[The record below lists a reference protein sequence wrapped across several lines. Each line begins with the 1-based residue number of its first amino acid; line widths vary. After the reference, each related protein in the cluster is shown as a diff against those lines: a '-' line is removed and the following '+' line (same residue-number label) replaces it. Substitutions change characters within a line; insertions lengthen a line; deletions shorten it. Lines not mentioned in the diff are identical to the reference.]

1 MAATDVAR
9 AAPGTRTVWLVV
21 VLGGCELLFAALL
34 TYAGFYYSIP
44 PLVTAALA
52 ILGGAVVA
60 LLVLAMKS
68 ARRRLLTVLAVFA
81 VTVVVLAVSVFLT
94 LVMPVPNDTRVR
106 QIGEAAGFTL
116 MVPAG
121 LEIEARSQDGY
132 GPSSNL
138 STDGEF
144 TAHYARFDVSERR
157 SDIVKS
163 ASALEAAARLEQ
175 PDPQSQTTIVLDQ
188 KKAVTV
194 LGKPG
199 WAVVWHEA
207 MAGKM
212 GGSGA
217 LLVFQPNG
225 LVVRMSSD
233 NTDGNGL
240 TADELVKV
248 AQTFAP
254 VT

>member
-1 MAATDVAR
+1 MVAL
-9 AAPGTRTVWLVV
+9 A
-21 VLGGCELLFAALL
+21 GCELLFAALL
-34 TYAGFYYSIP
+34 TYAGFYYSTP

-52 ILGGAVVA
+52 ILGIAVVV
-60 LLVLAMKS
+60 LLVLAVKS
-68 ARRRLLTVLAVFA
+68 ARRRLMTVLGVFA
-81 VTVVVLAVSVFLT
+81 VTVAVLVVSVFLA
-94 LVMPVPNDTRVR
+94 LVMPVPNDTRLR

-121 LEIEARSQDGY
+121 HEIEARSQDGY
-132 GPSSNL
+132 GPSSDL
-138 STDGEF
+138 SADGEF

-163 ASALEAAARLEQ
+163 ASELEANAQLEQ
-175 PDPQSQTTIVLDQ
+175 PDPQAQSTVVVDQ
-188 KKAVTV
+188 KKTVTV
-194 LGKPG
+194 LGKPA
-199 WAVVWHEA
+199 WVVEWHEA
-207 MAGKM
+207 MAGKT

-240 TADELVKV
+240 TAEELVQV

>member
-1 MAATDVAR
+1 MAGTDVAS
-9 AAPGTRTVWLVV
+9 AASGTRTVLLVV

-52 ILGGAVVA
+52 ILGVAVVA
-60 LLVLAMKS
+60 LLVLAVKS
-68 ARRRLLTVLAVFA
+68 ARRRLLTVLGVFA

-121 LEIEARSQDGY
+121 IEIEARSQDGY
-132 GPSSNL
+132 GPSSDL

-144 TAHYARFDVSERR
+144 TAHYARFGVSERR

-163 ASALEAAARLEQ
+163 ASELEADARLEQ
-175 PDPQSQTTIVLDQ
+175 PDPQADTTIVVDQ

-194 LGKPG
+194 LGKPA

-240 TADELVKV
+240 TAEELVQV

>member
-1 MAATDVAR
+1 MCNDHQH
-9 AAPGTRTVWLVV
+9 
-21 VLGGCELLFAALL
+21 LLPYWSDTLQGI
-34 TYAGFYYSIP
+34 TH
-44 PLVTAALA
+44 LVTAGLA
-52 ILGGAVVA
+52 ILGVAVVA
-60 LLVLAMKS
+60 LLVLAVKS
-68 ARRRLLTVLAVFA
+68 ARRRLLTALGAFA
-81 VTVVVLAVSVFLT
+81 VTVVVLAVSLFLT
-94 LVMPVPNDTRVR
+94 FVMPVPNDTRVR

-116 MVPAG
+116 MVPASV
-121 LEIEARSQDGY
+121 EIEARSQDGY
-132 GPSSNL
+132 GPSSDL
-138 STDGEF
+138 SADGEF

-163 ASALEAAARLEQ
+163 ASELEADTRLEQ
-175 PDPQSQTTIVLDQ
+175 PDPQAHTTIVVNQ

-194 LGKPG
+194 LGKPA
-199 WAVVWHEA
+199 WAVAWHEA

-240 TADELVKV
+240 TVEELVQV